1 MKFYADSSIS
11 YPNLGTDHFQIL
23 KCLACQYLRLLT
35 LPSQPETR
43 FQCQAV
49 YLHRMAMH
57 KVKNSVKLHHKRV
70 QWKSNL
76 TFYLILWHRWIP
88 HMWSP
93 VNQSRVV
100 RICGRSW
107 KRSCN
112 WRQSISQFNKQSI
125 LQW

>member
-57 KVKNSVKLHHKRV
+57 KVEQCDIRRKRINGKV
-70 QWKSNL
+70 
-76 TFYLILWHRWIP
+76 TCIFYLILWHRWIP
-88 HMWSP
+88 HMWSS
-93 VNQSRVV
+93 VNQSGVV

-112 WRQSISQFNKQSI
+112 WRQSISQFNEQSI